1 MTVQD
6 ITIDNRIAVPRWAHL
21 IAAAALVAV
30 YVVTLENGVVL
41 AEGASTVHELF
52 HDARHFIGV
61 PCH

>member
-6 ITIDNRIAVPRWAHL
+6 ITVDSRIPVPRWAHL
-21 IAAAALVAV
+21 VAAAAVLAV

-41 AEGASTVHELF
+41 AEGANAVHELF